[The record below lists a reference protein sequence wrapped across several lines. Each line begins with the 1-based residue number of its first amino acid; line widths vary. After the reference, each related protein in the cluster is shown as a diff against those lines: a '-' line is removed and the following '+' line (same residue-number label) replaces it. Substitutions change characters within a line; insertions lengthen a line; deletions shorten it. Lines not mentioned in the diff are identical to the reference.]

1 MRRRN
6 STLLVALSIAAGAA
20 PLAHAH
26 HSFASYD
33 RAKKVTLEGTVKDF
47 QFMNPHAW
55 IDVTVEGGGQVTD
68 WGVEAGSPNMMTRSG
83 WKKSS
88 LKPGDRVVV
97 VVNPLLDGRPSGSL
111 VTITLPDGTVL
122 GPGDAPAPKPLG
134 GAQ

>member
-1 MRRRN
+1 MRRL
-6 STLLVALSIAAGAA
+6 TPLLLVALAAAA
-20 PLAHAH
+20 PPAHAH

-55 IDVTVEGGGQVTD
+55 IDVDVAGQGAAATT
-68 WGVEAGSPNMMTRSG
+68 WGVECGSPNMMTRSG
-83 WKKSS
+83 WKKTS